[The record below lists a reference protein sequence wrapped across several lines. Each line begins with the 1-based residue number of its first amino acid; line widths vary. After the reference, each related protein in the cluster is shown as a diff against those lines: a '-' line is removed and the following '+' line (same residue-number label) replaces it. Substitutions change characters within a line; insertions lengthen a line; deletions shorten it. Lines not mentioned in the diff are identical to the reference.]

1 MIGNVALLL
10 AISLAWAAGYL
21 FIGAARLIPPITATA
36 AMTVIGAIVI
46 AGGVRLGFKRPLLAT
61 LKSRPWVPMVMGL
74 SAIALP
80 NLATVTAEHAV
91 PPGLAALLG
100 TTVPIATI
108 LLTTFVT
115 HESPYSHIRMLGI
128 LLAISG
134 LFIFVGG
141 WSALVGHAAEL
152 WGILIMMAGG
162 MVFALNGLLA
172 ARQTRDLDP
181 YGLAAWTI
189 IFGAAA
195 LAVAAFLFER
205 PLAVD
210 FAPVLWPLLAEGVLG
225 MGLAYL
231 GYYML
236 ISRAGAAFTSLYAFL
251 VPLLG
256 VVGAALVYG
265 ESLTASHAAGLATV
279 LAGLALLTHGEH
291 AKPLGLG
298 RRAQR

>member
-1 MIGNVALLL
+1 MLANVALLF

-21 FIGAARLIPPITATA
+21 FIGAAQLIPPITATA
-36 AMTVIGAIVI
+36 AMTLIAAIVI

-80 NLATVTAEHAV
+80 NLATVAAEHTV
-91 PPGLAALLG
+91 PPDLAALLG

-108 LLTTFVT
+108 LLATFVT

-128 LLAISG
+128 VLALSG
-134 LFIFVGG
+134 LIVFVGG
-141 WSALVGHAAEL
+141 WSVLVGHSAEL
-152 WGILIMMAGG
+152 WGILTMMAGG
-162 MVFALNGLLA
+162 LVFALNGLFA
-172 ARQTRDLDP
+172 ARQTRDLAP

-195 LAVAAFLFER
+195 LSLAAFLFER

-210 FAPVLWPLLAEGVLG
+210 FAPVVWPLLAEGVLG

-231 GYYML
+231 GYYL
-236 ISRAGAAFTSLYAFL
+236 LVSRAGAAFTSLYAFL

-256 VVGAALVYG
+256 VVGSALVYG
-265 ESLTASHAAGLATV
+265 EALTASHAAGLAIV
-279 LAGLALLTHGEH
+279 LAGLALLTHGGH

-298 RRAQR
+298 RTQ